1 MTNRSK
7 RLWFHAVWWSAAMLG
22 MLYFA
27 SSDLSRRPIDQTT
40 DAASAELND
49 ADEVVVMIVVS
60 RTCTFSRDEDL
71 PALFSEVVDSLKTM
85 TSDHALQL
93 VTSGVAIDAQSD
105 AGLAF
110 LDRFGPLAEVA
121 SGGGWAN
128 GTILELAG
136 TGPGILRS
144 TPQVIILRRA
154 YSWTSHGDASR
165 LNDVDIHV
173 LTRLIGHNEISWL
186 LDREYAGPLLLSS
199 IAQEG

>member
-1 MTNRSK
+1 MTNLSK
-7 RLWFHAVWWSAAMLG
+7 RLWFHGVWWSAAMLG
-22 MLYFA
+22 MLYFV
-27 SSDLSRRPIDQTT
+27 SSDFSRRPIDQTT
-40 DAASAELND
+40 DVASAGLNE
-49 ADEVVVMIVVS
+49 ADEIVVMIVVS

-93 VTSGVAIDAQSD
+93 VTAGVAIDAQAD
-105 AGLAF
+105 AGLSF

-128 GTILELAG
+128 GSILELAG

-144 TPQVIILRRA
+144 TPQVIILRRG
-154 YSWTSHGDASR
+154 YSWTSHEDANR

-173 LTRLIGHNEISWL
+173 LTRLIGRNEISWL
-186 LDREYAGPLLLSS
+186 LDREYAEPLLLSS
-199 IAQEG
+199 MAQEG